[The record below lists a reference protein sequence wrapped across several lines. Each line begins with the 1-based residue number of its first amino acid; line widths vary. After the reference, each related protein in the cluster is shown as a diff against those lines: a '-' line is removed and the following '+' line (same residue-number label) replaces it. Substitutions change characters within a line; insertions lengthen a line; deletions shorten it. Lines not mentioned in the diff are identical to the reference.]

1 MASHADFVHLRVHT
15 AYSLAE
21 GAVRIGTKSDLEKAA
36 PADRAANL
44 ITHAARER
52 MLAVAITDTG
62 NLFGALQFSVACA
75 DAGVQPI
82 IGCDLAI
89 RRGEGGVRGGRV
101 AAPDRVALL
110 VQSEAGYRNLMKLTS
125 KAYLET
131 DSAELPQVD
140 IAALEAHGEGL
151 ICLTG

>member
-1 MASHADFVHLRVHT
+1 MPNHSDFVHLRVHT

-21 GAVRIGTKSDLEKAA
+21 GAVRLEKSTA
-36 PADRAANL
+36 ADRAANL
-44 ITHAARER
+44 IANTVRER
-52 MLAVAITDTG
+52 MPAVAITDTG
-62 NLFGALQFSVACA
+62 NLFGALQFSTACA

-101 AAPDRVALL
+101 AAPDRLVLL
-110 VQSEAGYRNLMKLTS
+110 VQNEAGYRNLMKLSS

-131 DSAELPQVD
+131 DSAEVPQV
-140 IAALEAHGEGL
+140 
-151 ICLTG
+151 